1 MHLLQVMVGRVG
13 NPDPMAGA
21 DALDNGVRAVPLSNE
36 RPHGDFP
43 YHLSAHGLAGSSP
56 VPKIARATTM
66 IFGH

>member
-1 MHLLQVMVGRVG
+1 
-13 NPDPMAGA
+13 MAGA